1 MLGNECGPLESS
13 TPFWPY
19 QCLPRSSLAEL
30 IALVFLVWWAGALP
44 FPTMA
49 LHVPAD
55 AVWLVWILLPIPTN
69 PPIWVGPGRQRPLPI
84 PTTAV
89 KGHTLDQ
96 SVCYMVL

>member
-1 MLGNECGPLESS
+1 M
-13 TPFWPY
+13 PY
-19 QCLPRSSLAEL
+19 QTLPDPVLAEL
-30 IALVFLVWWAGALP
+30 EHMVILVRWAVALP

-55 AVWLVWILLPIPTN
+55 AVWLVWILLPIVTMS
-69 PPIWVGPGRQRPLPI
+69 PIWVGPGRQRPLPTF
-84 PTTAV
+84 TTAE